1 MVTQQRLKLSSSA
14 AYTRSIS
21 LPTNEEKKKKKSFLT
36 VALWRKPPCCPGKQQ
51 FKSKKISKKYRKEET
66 SMQLGKLDSE
76 ECKMES
82 SLVVKRVAVLL
93 NHASE
98 NGGEA
103 WSGGRFSRT

>member
-1 MVTQQRLKLSSSA
+1 MA
-14 AYTRSIS
+14 EA
-21 LPTNEEKKKKKSFLT
+21 SFLS
-36 VALWRKPPCCPGKQQ
+36 RKAAVQEQ
-51 FKSKKISKKYRKEET
+51 ENFKEIQERGDKHAIE
-66 SMQLGKLDSE
+66 LGKLDSE

-82 SLVVKRVAVLL
+82 SLVMKRVAVLL

>member
-1 MVTQQRLKLSSSA
+1 
-14 AYTRSIS
+14 
-21 LPTNEEKKKKKSFLT
+21 
-36 VALWRKPPCCPGKQQ
+36 
-51 FKSKKISKKYRKEET
+51 
-66 SMQLGKLDSE
+66 MQLGKLDSE